1 MIQEAFI
8 ESGWNN
14 AEQVLRARD
23 QRAEQLQ
30 GQGFICRFTTLYRAT
45 DGYRVF
51 WLEAQQPESSKA
63 NKRGSSPSKAPV
75 KRIKPR
81 ELNNRKID
89 FR

>member
-14 AEQVLRARD
+14 AEQALQARD

-30 GQGFICRFTTLYRAT
+30 GQGFICRLTTLYRAT
-45 DGYRVF
+45 DSYRVF
-51 WLEAQQPESSKA
+51 WLEAQQPESSQA
-63 NKRGSSPSKAPV
+63 NKRSSSSKAPG
-75 KRIKPR
+75 KRFKPR